1 MHTRRGLVVTISYRK
16 QPADAR
22 SSALY
27 SQGGLPNYRLSRV
40 CEFIRLAKS
49 VVPWDGIEPPTRG
62 SSGPRST
69 PELPGQKKNLIIHS
83 HTCFLI
89 NCTTQCVCYQPKSRF
104 LCPHQDLNL
113 GLQSCKD
120 CTLNR
125 CVMWA
130 ITLLNFYI
138 FLTYNVYLIYLNFH
152 DLVLNYGNL
161 GKVIEDF
168 LHNY

>member
-1 MHTRRGLVVTISYRK
+1 MKVHTRRGLVVTISYWK

-69 PELPGQKKNLIIHS
+69 AELPGQKKESN
-83 HTCFLI
+83 HTLPHKLQNPMCMLP
-89 NCTTQCVCYQPKSRF
+89 TT
-104 LCPHQDLNL
+104 
-113 GLQSCKD
+113 
-120 CTLNR
+120 
-125 CVMWA
+125 
-130 ITLLNFYI
+130 
-138 FLTYNVYLIYLNFH
+138 
-152 DLVLNYGNL
+152 
-161 GKVIEDF
+161 
-168 LHNY
+168 